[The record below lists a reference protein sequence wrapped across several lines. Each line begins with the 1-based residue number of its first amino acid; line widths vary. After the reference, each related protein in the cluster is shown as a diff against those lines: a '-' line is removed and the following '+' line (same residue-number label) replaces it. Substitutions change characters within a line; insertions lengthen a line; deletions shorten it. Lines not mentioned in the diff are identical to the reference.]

1 MPSVMNT
8 SVISREDLQAMFS
21 EPEPMSDK
29 ERAALERLLKI
40 GRSDT
45 GQSRRV
51 ADFLLAWWNAG
62 SCGGF
67 DLTDLWAV
75 DTAIATD
82 MVTVVGLIARVNSYP
97 DTLGYGE
104 QFEALVREWRPELVN
119 PSPEA
124 AKALEKAKQQ
134 TDERGRVDMLATLV
148 TYGSAP
154 GYRDANLVFDLKPLH
169 GGAAP
174 FRADLQIR
182 PQDAESIVRHLRD
195 VHELAWRNG
204 APLDAEPGEKRPAW
218 INRS

>member
-1 MPSVMNT
+1 MPSVTNT
-8 SVISREDLQAMFS
+8 RVISREDLLAMIAK
-21 EPEPMSDK
+21 PEPMNDQ

-82 MVTVVGLIARVNSYP
+82 MVAVVGLIARVNSYP

-104 QFEALVREWRPELVN
+104 QFEALVHAWRPELVK

-134 TDERGRVDMLATLV
+134 TDDRGRVDMLATLV

-154 GYRDANLVFDLKPLH
+154 GYRDANLVFDLKPLD